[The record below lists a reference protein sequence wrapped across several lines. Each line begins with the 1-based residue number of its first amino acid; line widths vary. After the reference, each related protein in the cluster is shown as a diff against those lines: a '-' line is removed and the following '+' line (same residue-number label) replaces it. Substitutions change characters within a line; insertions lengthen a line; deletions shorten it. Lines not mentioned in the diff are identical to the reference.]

1 MIERAPRAA
10 GRPTPARG
18 VACCGRR
25 RPARHLARL
34 ALAAALLILAPHVAF
49 AGADGGGARPAAVS
63 RPAADAALALDAFF
77 DGRATSQGTI
87 TTLLVFRERFTAR
100 FSGRVT
106 GNRLKLDER
115 FRFEDGKRLQR
126 WDLTRS
132 RDGRYRGTVT
142 TELGDGT
149 MAPPAPVTGWTFA
162 GGVVLAYDGYAP
174 GGGRTLL
181 GFRHVMRRIAPGT
194 VRNRVTISKFGVA
207 LASSDVIFRHAGR

>member
-1 MIERAPRAA
+1 MIERAPGAVGRLARSSAA
-10 GRPTPARG
+10 CR
-18 VACCGRR
+18 GRR

-34 ALAAALLILAPHVAF
+34 ALAVVLLLAPVVGLASPVV
-49 AGADGGGARPAAVS
+49 DDARPAAGS

-77 DGRATSQGTI
+77 DGQATSQGTI
-87 TTLLVFRERFTAR
+87 TTLLVFREPFTAR
-100 FSGRVT
+100 FSGRVA

-149 MAPPAPVTGWTFA
+149 MAPPASVVGWTFA

-181 GFRHVMRRIAPGT
+181 GFRHVMRTIAPGT

-207 LASSDVIFRHAGR
+207 IASSDVIFRRAGR